1 MEQTVQALKSC
12 KLGLGLIFLID
23 DPASKSNQILD
34 QNNKELMIYVR
45 KKIIAAYVLA
55 VELFTRDSKDSSC
68 RLATD
73 LRSGPILAVLIN
85 YLLSDR
91 AKLPPCR
98 QEFNLKSK
106 TKIEPDLRLA
116 YNSLP
121 PRSLCPSINFITYV
135 KVTGRKQLSIANL
148 VFSYTDAFLYQS
160 SAVE

>member
-1 MEQTVQALKSC
+1 MEQTVQALQSC

-23 DPASKSNQILD
+23 DPASKSNQVLD
-34 QNNKELMIYVR
+34 KNNKELMIYVR

-55 VELFTRDSKDSSC
+55 VELFTRDSKDSIC

-91 AKLPPCR
+91 AKLPPCP
-98 QEFNLKSK
+98 QEFNLQSK

>member
-23 DPASKSNQILD
+23 DPASKSNQV
-34 QNNKELMIYVR
+34 LMIYVR

-98 QEFNLKSK
+98 QEFNLQSK
-106 TKIEPDLRLA
+106 
-116 YNSLP
+116 
-121 PRSLCPSINFITYV
+121 
-135 KVTGRKQLSIANL
+135 RK
-148 VFSYTDAFLYQS
+148 
-160 SAVE
+160 